1 MPKIDWRGYADGT
14 PDAMPTTPDNETNDP
29 IDNDDGDWHGM
40 QDGTPSALPMSPDRE
55 PVK

>member
-1 MPKIDWRGYADGT
+1 MAKIDWRGYDDGT
-14 PDAMPTTPDNETNDP
+14 PDAMPASPDNENNDP

-40 QDGTPSALPMSPDRE
+40 DDGTPSAMPMSPDRE